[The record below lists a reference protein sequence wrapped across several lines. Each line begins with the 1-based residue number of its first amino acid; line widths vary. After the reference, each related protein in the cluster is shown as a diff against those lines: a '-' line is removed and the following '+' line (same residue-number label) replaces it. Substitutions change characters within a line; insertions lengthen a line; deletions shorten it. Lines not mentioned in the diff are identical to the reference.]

1 MPDDRAHVSD
11 GNTPAAALA
20 LAGLPPY
27 PFPNPTALEPPPEWA
42 RLRSQCPVA
51 RIELASGDEALLL
64 TRYDDV
70 RTMLSDPRF
79 SRQLDAADASR
90 VSDSD
95 DGGVFSRPSG
105 STGGEG
111 DTDEPEASMLG
122 GPGHRRWR
130 RLVGKAFTVK
140 RVQAL
145 RPGMAELAEQLI
157 TDMVEAGAPANIGP
171 ALGFPL
177 PVFVICDLLGVP
189 RADRDRFARWSDTML
204 NMTRFTQDEIDRSGR
219 EFYGYMTELVAA
231 KRSEPGD
238 DLLSDLAA
246 EMTAAEL
253 VMTGQGLLIAGHETT
268 ANMIGKMVAM
278 LLADREHRW
287 ERLLADPSL
296 VPSAVEEA
304 LRFDA
309 NPGFGMPRYVSEET
323 VVGGTTLPRGT
334 TVVCSMASGNRDTDA
349 FDGADD
355 MDLARRPNPHLAFG
369 VGPHSC
375 VGQQLARV
383 ELQTVLEVLLR
394 RLPTLELV
402 GDAADLRARQG
413 LIVGG
418 IDRVPVRW

>member
-1 MPDDRAHVSD
+1 MPDDRAHA
-11 GNTPAAALA
+11 GNDPAAVLE
-20 LAGLPPY
+20 GLPPY

-42 RLRSQCPVA
+42 QLRARCPVA

-70 RTMLSDPRF
+70 RAMLSDPRF
-79 SRQLDAADASR
+79 SRQLDADDASR

-95 DGGVFSRPSG
+95 DGGVFSRPSA
-105 STGGEG
+105 STGGEPAA
-111 DTDEPEASMLG
+111 DEPEASMLG

-145 RPGMAELAEQLI
+145 RPGMTELAEQLI
-157 TDMVEAGAPANIGP
+157 TDMVEAGAPASIGP

-189 RADRDRFARWSDTML
+189 RDDRGRFAHWSDTML
-204 NMTRFTQDEIDRSGR
+204 NMTRFGQDEIDRSGR
-219 EFYGYMTELVAA
+219 EFYQYMTELVAA
-231 KRSEPGD
+231 KRSAPGD
-238 DLLSDLAA
+238 DLLSALAA
-246 EMTAAEL
+246 DMTATEL

-287 ERLLADPSL
+287 ERLLADPAL

-323 VVGGTTLPRGT
+323 VVGGATLPRGT

-349 FDGADD
+349 FDGAGD

-402 GDAADLRARQG
+402 GHAADLRARQG

-418 IDRVPVRW
+418 IDQVLVRW

>member
-1 MPDDRAHVSD
+1 MPDDGAHAGD
-11 GNTPAAALA
+11 TPAAASVRQ
-20 LAGLPPY
+20 GLPPY
-27 PFPNPTALEPPPEWA
+27 AFPNPTALEPPPEWE

-70 RTMLSDPRF
+70 RAMLSDPRF
-79 SRQLDAADASR
+79 SRQLDADDASR
-90 VSDSD
+90 VSDSE
-95 DGGVFSRPSG
+95 DGGVFSRPAAA
-105 STGGEG
+105 TGEAP

-145 RPGMAELAEQLI
+145 RPGMVELAEQLVA
-157 TDMVEAGAPANIGP
+157 DMVESGAPADLGP

-189 RADRDRFARWSDTML
+189 RTDRGRFARWSDTML
-204 NMTRFTQDEIDRSGR
+204 TMTRFTQDEIDRSGR
-219 EFYGYMTELVAA
+219 EFHGYMTELVAA

-246 EMTAAEL
+246 EMTATEL

-287 ERLLADPSL
+287 ERLLADPAL

-309 NPGFGMPRYVSEET
+309 NPGFGMPRYLSEET
-323 VVGGTTLPRGT
+323 VAGGVTLPRGT
-334 TVVCSMASGNRDTDA
+334 TVVCSMASGNRDTSA

-369 VGPHSC
+369 AGPHSC

-383 ELQTVLEVLLR
+383 ELQTVLDVLVR

-402 GDAADLRARQG
+402 EDPTDLRARQG

-418 IDRVPVRW
+418 IDRVLVRW

>member
-1 MPDDRAHVSD
+1 MSDDRAHAGD
-11 GNTPAAALA
+11 DPAAV

-27 PFPNPTALEPPPEWA
+27 PFPNPSALEPPPEWE
-42 RLRSQCPVA
+42 RLRARCPVA

-70 RTMLSDPRF
+70 REMLSDPRF
-79 SRQLDAADASR
+79 SRQLDADDASR

-95 DGGVFSRPSG
+95 DGGVFSRPSS
-105 STGGEG
+105 STGGAAAA
-111 DTDEPEASMLG
+111 DADEPEASMLG

-145 RPGMAELAEQLI
+145 RPAMAELAEQLI
-157 TDMVEAGAPANIGP
+157 TDLVEAGGPANIGP

-189 RADRDRFARWSDTML
+189 RDDRGRFAHWSDTML

-219 EFYGYMTELVAA
+219 EFSEYMTELVAT
-231 KRSEPGD
+231 KRSAPGN

-246 EMTAAEL
+246 DLTATEL

-334 TVVCSMASGNRDTDA
+334 TVVCSMASGNRDTAA
-349 FDGADD
+349 FDGAGD

-402 GDAADLRARQG
+402 GDATDLRARQG

-418 IDRVPVRW
+418 IDQVLVRW

>member
-1 MPDDRAHVSD
+1 MAADRARVSGGHD
-11 GNTPAAALA
+11 PALV
-20 LAGLPPY
+20 LEGLPPY

-42 RLRSQCPVA
+42 RLRSRCPVA

-70 RTMLSDPRF
+70 RAMLSDPRF
-79 SRQLDAADASR
+79 TRQLDAEDASR
-90 VSDSD
+90 VSDSE
-95 DGGVFSRPSG
+95 DGGVFSRSSAP
-105 STGGEG
+105 TGGAV
-111 DTDEPEASMLG
+111 DTGEPEASMLG

-145 RPGMAELAEQLI
+145 RPGMEELAEQLI
-157 TDMVEAGAPANIGP
+157 TDMVEAGAPADIGP

-189 RADRDRFARWSDTML
+189 RAGRDRFARWSDTML

-219 EFYGYMTELVAA
+219 EFSGYMTELVAA

-246 EMTAAEL
+246 EMTATEL

-323 VVGGTTLPRGT
+323 VVGGTTVPRGT
-334 TVVCSMASGNRDTDA
+334 TVVCSMASGNRDTAA

-369 VGPHSC
+369 AGPHSC

-394 RLPTLELV
+394 RLPGLELV

-418 IDRVPVRW
+418 IDQVLVRW

>member
-1 MPDDRAHVSD
+1 MPDDGAHASD
-11 GNTPAAALA
+11 GNHPAATSE
-20 LAGLPPY
+20 GLPPY

-70 RTMLSDPRF
+70 RAMLSDPRF
-79 SRQLDAADASR
+79 TRQLDAEDASR

-95 DGGVFSRPSG
+95 DGGVFSRSSA
-105 STGGEG
+105 STGGEAE
-111 DTDEPEASMLG
+111 EPVASMLG

-130 RLVGKAFTVK
+130 QLVGKAFTVK

-145 RPGMAELAEQLI
+145 RPGMEQLAEQLI
-157 TDMVEAGAPANIGP
+157 TEMVEAGAPADIGP

-189 RADRDRFARWSDTML
+189 RDDRDRFARWSDTML
-204 NMTRFTQDEIDRSGR
+204 NMSRFTQDEIDRSGR
-219 EFYGYMTELVAA
+219 EFFEYMTELVAA
-231 KRSEPGD
+231 KRSAPGD
-238 DLLSDLAA
+238 DLLGDLAA
-246 EMTAAEL
+246 DMSATEL

-268 ANMIGKMVAM
+268 ANMIGKLVAM

-309 NPGFGMPRYVSEET
+309 NPGFGMPRYISEET

-334 TVVCSMASGNRDTDA
+334 TVVCSMAAGNRDPDA
-349 FDGADD
+349 FDGAGD

-369 VGPHSC
+369 AGPHSC